1 MLLMTDV
8 RTRSEGLP
16 VGMLL
21 AGVGGFLDAY
31 TFVGYNGVFA
41 NAQTGNVVLL
51 GVDAQAGHWQEALLH
66 IPPVVA
72 FVLGVALAEIMAQPA
87 VRRIVRRPTR
97 WVLIAEIV
105 VLAAVAAVSGGI
117 PSRVVPGAIA
127 FVAAVQISTF
137 RSLDG
142 VEYSS
147 TLTTSNLRALTVNS
161 LKWRTSHDP
170 TARHHAAL
178 LGSIIAAFAVG
189 AGVGA
194 LCTRLIHHQAAWIPA
209 AVLMIVLI
217 AIVTETRRLDR
228 RAGTTPSTTARP
240 AGSPP
245 PT

>member
-1 MLLMTDV
+1 
-8 RTRSEGLP
+8 
-16 VGMLL
+16 MLL
-21 AGVGGFLDAY
+21 AGVGGFLDAF

-41 NAQTGNVVLL
+41 NAQTGNIVLL
-51 GVDAQAGHWQEALLH
+51 GVDAQAGHWQEAFLH
-66 IPPVVA
+66 IPPIVA
-72 FVLGVALAEIMAQPA
+72 FVLGVALAQMLAQPA

-97 WVLIAEIV
+97 WVLVAEIV
-105 VLAAVAAVSGGI
+105 VLAVVAAVPGGI

-127 FVAAVQISTF
+127 FVAAVQVSTF

-147 TLTTSNLRALTVNS
+147 TLTTSNLRALTVNIF
-161 LKWRTSHDP
+161 KWRTGHDP
-170 TARHHAAL
+170 AARHQAAL

-209 AVLMIVLI
+209 AALMIVLI
-217 AIVTETRRLDR
+217 AIVTETRRLGR
-228 RAGTTPSTTARP
+228 RGDTTPPTTAQS

-245 PT
+245 IT

>member
-1 MLLMTDV
+1 MTDV

-16 VGMLL
+16 VGMVL
-21 AGVGGFLDAY
+21 AGAGGFLDAF

-66 IPPVVA
+66 IPPIVA

-105 VLAAVAAVSGGI
+105 VLAAVAAVPGGI

-127 FVAAVQISTF
+127 FAAAVQVSTF

-147 TLTTSNLRALTVNS
+147 TLTTSNLRTLTA
-161 LKWRTSHDP
+161 KIYQWRARHDP
-170 TARHHAAL
+170 ASRHQVAL
-178 LGSIIAAFAVG
+178 LAYVVAAFAAGAAVG
-189 AGVGA
+189 G
-194 LCTRLIHHQAAWIPA
+194 LCTRLIH
-209 AVLMIVLI
+209 
-217 AIVTETRRLDR
+217 
-228 RAGTTPSTTARP
+228 
-240 AGSPP
+240 
-245 PT
+245 

>member
-1 MLLMTDV
+1 MTDV

-16 VGMLL
+16 AGMLL
-21 AGVGGFLDAY
+21 AGAGGFLDAF

-66 IPPVVA
+66 IPPIVA

-105 VLAAVAAVSGGI
+105 VLAAVAAVPGGI

-147 TLTTSNLRALTVNS
+147 TLTTSNLRALTVNI
-161 LKWRTSHDP
+161 LTWRTGHDP
-170 TARHHAAL
+170 TARHYAAL
-178 LGSIIAAFAVG
+178 VGSIIAAFAVG

-209 AVLMIVLI
+209 AALMIVLV

-228 RAGTTPSTTARP
+228 RGDTTPPTTARP

-245 PT
+245 TT

>member
-1 MLLMTDV
+1 MTDV

-16 VGMLL
+16 AGMLL
-21 AGVGGFLDAY
+21 AGAGGFLDAF

-66 IPPVVA
+66 IPPIVA

-105 VLAAVAAVSGGI
+105 VLAAVAAVPGGI

-147 TLTTSNLRALTVNS
+147 TLTTSNLRALTVNI
-161 LKWRTSHDP
+161 LTWRTGHDP
-170 TARHHAAL
+170 TARHYAAL
-178 LGSIIAAFAVG
+178 VGSIIAAFAVG

-209 AVLMIVLI
+209 AALMIVLI

-228 RAGTTPSTTARP
+228 RGDTTPPTTARP

-245 PT
+245 TT

>member
-1 MLLMTDV
+1 MTDV

-16 VGMLL
+16 TGMLL

-41 NAQTGNVVLL
+41 NAQTGNIVLL
-51 GVDAQAGHWQEALLH
+51 GVNAQAGHWQEALLH

-72 FVLGVALAEIMAQPA
+72 FVLGVALAQILAQPA

-105 VLAAVAAVSGGI
+105 VLAAVAAVPGGMPSG
-117 PSRVVPGAIA
+117 VVPGAIA
-127 FVAAVQISTF
+127 FVAAVQVSTF

-147 TLTTSNLRALTVNS
+147 TLTTSNLRALTVNIF
-161 LKWRTSHDP
+161 KWRTGHDP
-170 TARHHAAL
+170 AARHQAAL

-209 AVLMIVLI
+209 AALMIVLI

-228 RAGTTPSTTARP
+228 RGDMTPPTTAQS

-245 PT
+245 TT

>member
-217 AIVTETRRLDR
+217 ALVTETRRLDR
-228 RAGTTPSTTARP
+228 RRDTTSPTTARP

>member
-1 MLLMTDV
+1 MADV

-41 NAQTGNVVLL
+41 TAQTGNIVLF

-72 FVLGVALAEIMAQPA
+72 FMLGVALAQTLAQPA

-105 VLAAVAAVSGGI
+105 VLAAVAAVPLPG
-117 PSRVVPGAIA
+117 RVVPGAIA
-127 FVAAVQISTF
+127 FVAAVQVSTF
-137 RSLDG
+137 RSLHG

-147 TLTTSNLRALTVNS
+147 TFTTSNLRAVTANIFA
-161 LKWRTSHDP
+161 WRTDHDP
-170 TARHHAAL
+170 ASRHRAAL
-178 LGSIIAAFAVG
+178 LASVIAAFAAG
-189 AGVGA
+189 AGVGG
-194 LCTRLIHHQAAWIPA
+194 LCTRLIHHQAAWIA
-209 AVLMIVLI
+209 AAALMIVLVALVI
-217 AIVTETRRLDR
+217 ETRRLDR
-228 RAGTTPSTTARP
+228 RGDTTA
-240 AGSPP
+240 
-245 PT
+245 PTASG

>member
-1 MLLMTDV
+1 
-8 RTRSEGLP
+8 
-16 VGMLL
+16 MLL
-21 AGVGGFLDAY
+21 AGVGGFLDAF

-41 NAQTGNVVLL
+41 NAQTGNIVLL

-66 IPPVVA
+66 IPPIVA
-72 FVLGVALAEIMAQPA
+72 FVLGVALAQMLAQPA

-97 WVLIAEIV
+97 WVLVAEIV
-105 VLAAVAAVSGGI
+105 VLAVVAAVPGGI

-127 FVAAVQISTF
+127 FVAAVQVSTF

-147 TLTTSNLRALTVNS
+147 TLTTSNLRALTVNIF
-161 LKWRTSHDP
+161 KWRTGHDP
-170 TARHHAAL
+170 AARHQAAL

-209 AVLMIVLI
+209 AALMIVLI
-217 AIVTETRRLDR
+217 ALVTETRRLGR
-228 RAGTTPSTTARP
+228 RGDTTPPTTAQS

-245 PT
+245 IT

>member
-1 MLLMTDV
+1 MIDV

-41 NAQTGNVVLL
+41 TAQTGNIVLF
-51 GVDAQAGHWQEALLH
+51 GVDAQAAHWHEALLH

-72 FVLGVALAEIMAQPA
+72 FMLGVALAETLALPA

-105 VLAAVAAVSGGI
+105 VLAAAAAVPGGI
-117 PSRVVPGAIA
+117 PSRIVPGAIA
-127 FVAAVQISTF
+127 FVAAVQVSTF

-142 VEYSS
+142 IEYSS
-147 TLTTSNLRALTVNS
+147 SFTTSNLRALIVNIFQ
-161 LKWRTSHDP
+161 WRTGHDP
-170 TARHHAAL
+170 AARHHAAL
-178 LGSIIAAFAVG
+178 LGSVVAAFAVG
-189 AGVGA
+189 AGVGG
-194 LCTRLIHHQAAWIPA
+194 LSTRLIHHQAAWIPA
-209 AVLMIVLI
+209 AALMIVLI
-217 AIVTETRRLDR
+217 AIVAETRRLGR
-228 RAGTTPSTTARP
+228 RGDTTAPTTPRP

-245 PT
+245 IT

>member
-1 MLLMTDV
+1 MTDV

-21 AGVGGFLDAY
+21 AGAGGFLDAF

-66 IPPVVA
+66 IPPIVA
-72 FVLGVALAEIMAQPA
+72 FVLGVALAETLAQPA

-105 VLAAVAAVSGGI
+105 VLAAVAAVPGGI

-147 TLTTSNLRALTVNS
+147 TLTTSNLRALTVNI
-161 LKWRTSHDP
+161 LTWRTGHDP
-170 TARHHAAL
+170 TARHYAAL
-178 LGSIIAAFAVG
+178 VGSIIAAFAVG

-209 AVLMIVLI
+209 AALMIVLI

-228 RAGTTPSTTARP
+228 RGDTTPPTTARP

-245 PT
+245 TT